1 MVDTFD
7 LRNIGLI
14 DDYKK
19 DISYIRRTIKTIAQQ
34 LGIRE
39 KYGFKNYQ
47 LVDDEKKLI
56 NQVIEEVIADIKEY
70 NITCLIID
78 YKIMIETVKMEG
90 TDILKAIQG
99 CVPKFPLVILTG
111 VVDESKEKDFVDADK
126 VYTKK
131 EFFKLEEYS
140 KEKVGNIFDSM
151 RKYVKQRDILSGK
164 MREYQEKIDT
174 DALNVEMLREIDQ
187 VERRLGE
194 FTPVESLQND
204 LILDEDRLKT
214 IVELIDKANR
224 MCDE

>member
-1 MVDTFD
+1 MASTLD

-14 DDYKK
+14 DDYEK
-19 DISYIRRTIKTIAQQ
+19 DIRYIRRTIKIIAQQ

-39 KYGFKNYQ
+39 KYSFKNYK
-47 LVDDEKKLI
+47 LVGDEKKLI
-56 NQVIEEVIADIKEY
+56 NQVIEEVITDIKDY

-90 TDILKAIQG
+90 TDILQAIQE
-99 CVPKFPLVILTG
+99 CVPKFPVIILTG

-131 EFFKLEEYS
+131 DFFKMEEYS

-151 RKYVKQRDILSGK
+151 RKYVKQRDVLSGK

-174 DALNVEMLREIDQ
+174 DALSVEMLRDIDCIEQ
-187 VERRLGE
+187 KLGE
-194 FTPVESLQND
+194 FMPVESLQTD
-204 LILDEDRLKT
+204 LILDEERLKD
-214 IVELIDKANR
+214 IVKLIDKANH

>member
-1 MVDTFD
+1 MASTLD

-14 DDYKK
+14 DDDEK
-19 DISYIRRTIKTIAQQ
+19 DIRYIRRTIKIIAQQ

-39 KYGFKNYQ
+39 KYSFKNYQ

-56 NQVIEEVIADIKEY
+56 NQVIEEVITDIKDY

-90 TDILKAIQG
+90 TDILQAIQE
-99 CVPKFPLVILTG
+99 CVPKFPVIILTG

-131 EFFKLEEYS
+131 EFFKMEEYS

-151 RKYVKQRDILSGK
+151 RKYVKQRDVLSGK

-174 DALNVEMLREIDQ
+174 DALSVEMLRDIDCIEQ
-187 VERRLGE
+187 KLGE
-194 FTPVESLQND
+194 FMPVESLQTD
-204 LILDEDRLKT
+204 LILDEERLKD
-214 IVELIDKANR
+214 IVKLIDKANR